1 MRIFDRVMGRLGYAK
16 QRAKVQL
23 PRHLRVVAEQS
34 RWNMTDYSL
43 YGNQAK
49 TYALCSWVYICI
61 SRIAEAAALVPF
73 KVMRRGEAEELQEVP
88 NHPFEPLLR
97 RPNDKFSQLELLE
110 STFGFLELTGNAYWY
125 LNVVDDG
132 AGRGGGVPVEIW
144 PLRPDRVE
152 IVPSD
157 RQWIQGYVYH
167 VNGAEVPLG
176 RDEVVHF
183 KRWHPLADYEGLS
196 AIEAAGYVVEG
207 DLQAQK
213 WNVNFFKNNAVPS
226 AIVGIKEHVS
236 DADYDAL
243 VAQWAGQY
251 KGVERAHKAAFIRG
265 SDVTVTP
272 LGLNPRDME
281 FLQLR
286 RFNKEETFLLFGIPL
301 GKYSENATQAN
312 ANVAE
317 RTFLNETL
325 WPKLCRVAQ
334 KITAEVLPRYGEDLV
349 GQFEDVRW
357 VSDEQ
362 KLKELRVVA
371 QYGLM
376 SLDEIRAR
384 YWQMQPLETGE
395 VSREEYEIAGVDGGG
410 RQEAR
415 GVVWEF
421 GEDGRGAA
429 GPLTVRV
436 GRDGEG
442 G

>member
-1 MRIFDRVMGRLGYAK
+1 MTVFDRVMGRLGYVK
-16 QRAKVQL
+16 QRPKVQL

-88 NHPFEPLLR
+88 NHPFEQLLR
-97 RPNDKFSQLELLE
+97 RPNDKFSQFELLE

-125 LNVVDDG
+125 LNLVG
-132 AGRGGGVPVEIW
+132 EVPVEIW

-157 RQWIQGYVYH
+157 REWIKGYVYH
-167 VNGAEVPLG
+167 VNGVEVPLG

-196 AIEAAGYVVEG
+196 AIEAAGYAVEG

-226 AIVGIKEHVS
+226 AIVGIKEHIS
-236 DADYDAL
+236 DTDYDAL

-265 SDVTVTP
+265 SDVTVTT
-272 LGLNPRDME
+272 LGLNQRDME
-281 FLQLR
+281 FLELR

-334 KITAEVLPRYGEDLV
+334 KITAEVLPRYGEGLL

-357 VSDEQ
+357 VSDQQ
-362 KLKELRVVA
+362 KLEELRVVA
-371 QYGLM
+371 QYHLM

-384 YWQMQPLETGE
+384 YWQMQPLETEEAGE
-395 VSREEYEIAGVDGGG
+395 I
-410 RQEAR
+410 
-415 GVVWEF
+415 VWEF
-421 GEDGRGAA
+421 GEDGRDAA
-429 GPLTVRV
+429 GPIAVRV
-436 GRDGEG
+436 GRNSEG